1 MSETIRDLISGYLE
15 IRRSLGFKL
24 EGNERVLTG
33 FAGYLDQRGAHGITV
48 DDAVAFATAPAGA
61 SPRYQAMRLS
71 AIRCFTQWASLLD
84 ASIEVPPDRLL
95 PARPTR
101 AAPWIY
107 TCGQISSLLGAAG
120 PLQPAFRAATY
131 RCLIGLMAAT
141 GIRTGE
147 ALGTGTS
154 GFNEQDAILT
164 VTGKYGKTRA
174 LPLHPTVAAE
184 LAGYL
189 RERARHARADCPA
202 LLVSTRG
209 TRLLPQVVHQTF
221 RTLADQA
228 GLVQASTA
236 CRPRLHD
243 LRHSFA
249 VSVMLDAYESGAD
262 PAATL
267 AVLSTWL
274 GHADP
279 GNTYWYLTGTAE
291 LLAAATARVQA
302 NGNTRRGDRS

>member
-120 PLQPAFRAATY
+120 RLQPAFRAATY

-243 LRHSFA
+243 LRHYADGWVMRPA
-249 VSVMLDAYESGAD
+249 VTFPLAGA
-262 PAATL
+262 
-267 AVLSTWL
+267 
-274 GHADP
+274 
-279 GNTYWYLTGTAE
+279 AE
-291 LLAAATARVQA
+291 LVLQSA
-302 NGNTRRGDRS
+302 